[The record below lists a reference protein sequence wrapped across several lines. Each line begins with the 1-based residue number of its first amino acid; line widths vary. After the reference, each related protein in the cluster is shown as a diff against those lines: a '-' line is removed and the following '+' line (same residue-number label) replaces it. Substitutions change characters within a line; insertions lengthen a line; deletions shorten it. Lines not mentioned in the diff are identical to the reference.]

1 MLYPWMT
8 EHVYV
13 CAVLFCPTERDEA
26 QNKEDDQEDDDC
38 EWTISL
44 QPQIEAVDTI
54 EAPPP
59 VQAQTLDPCQQPGA
73 GLLFLE
79 GSPQADSSTL
89 PSSAPQVTYLFW
101 YKNTNNWVTFNL
113 IFLFVSLH
121 QESDIKEGKNIAVID
136 T

>member
-1 MLYPWMT
+1 MT

-26 QNKEDDQEDDDC
+26 QNKGDDQEEDDC

-44 QPQIEAVDTI
+44 QPQMEVMETI
-54 EAPPP
+54 EAPLP
-59 VQAQTLDPCQQPGA
+59 VQAQTLDPCQQPDA
-73 GLLFLE
+73 GSLFPE

-101 YKNTNNWVTFNL
+101 YKNTNNWVTFHF

-121 QESDIKEGKNIAVID
+121 QESDVRRQKYCCNLYLIQY
-136 T
+136 